1 MDVESVSQDNS
12 TMAARDE
19 WAASFIARGLSVLIL
34 HDVSAGQCSCLPR
47 WDGKECR
54 PGSQG
59 KHPRANVWQNAG
71 ITSMAALRAELA
83 EYPNANLGILT
94 GPASRVWVLDE
105 DPLHGG
111 DVRLAELIAEH
122 GPLPVTY
129 TVRTGSG
136 GRHFYWLL
144 PEDFTPGTSRQRL
157 PAGLDVRGAGGQVVA
172 PGSVSLR
179 GSYSVELDV
188 PPVHA
193 PEWLLDLIRPVAP
206 VDQRSLTESHG
217 VSLETFDVSAAGD
230 RADYVRAA
238 VGRELHR
245 LRAAV
250 PGGRGTAAVAVS
262 RALIELANSPW
273 ARLDIW
279 ALRVAYLDAAAVA
292 ASLGTGDGHDFDMGQ
307 AESIWARSLSHVAGR
322 GRPVP
327 AELDAG
333 GVVPAVNFASL
344 GTGVLPFGAGVST
357 ATPPGGGWTDG
368 SFLSNPFA
376 IPGQRNGAELGS
388 LTESHGVSVETVDV
402 SGLGNPG
409 FEALVAREVLAQTVR
424 AEARR
429 RVAAAAAAG
438 HAESVARLRA
448 ALLDPADLDSLPELD
463 PLVSGW
469 LVKDSVARISGAP
482 GSGKSFVVMD
492 LAGCIG
498 TGTEWQ
504 GHEVAQGNVVVLVA
518 EGVRGIAKRRRAWEK
533 AYGRAMTGVK
543 FLPLPVQATEP
554 EWDAFVRVME
564 EIKPVLVVLDT
575 QARVTVGVDEN
586 SATEMGVFVHA
597 VERLRLATGAC
608 VLLVH
613 HTSADSDRARGST
626 AVNGAVQT
634 ELVVRRTRNE
644 VTIVNTKQ
652 KDDAAQPDLRL
663 AMIQIDLG
671 MRDGEPVNSVVL
683 RPSIG
688 LSGGEDMDAPGLLCA
703 VMKEVFSQARG
714 GTKGEVKSVV
724 LVERRLMSKAAFYR
738 AWNRLMGEGIIALI
752 EGTSSWRYVEVDD
765 RPKLM
770 TPAPGGG
777 LLLTGS

>member
-1 MDVESVSQDNS
+1 MDVESVTNDNS
-12 TMAARDE
+12 TKAARCE

-34 HDVSAGQCSCLPR
+34 HDVASGQCSCLLPSGLR
-47 WDGKECR
+47 WDGKPCPE
-54 PGSQG
+54 GSQG
-59 KHPRANVWQNAG
+59 KHPRAGNWRAAG
-71 ITSMAALRAELA
+71 LSVMAHVDAELSR
-83 EYPNANLGILT
+83 YPDANLGILT
-94 GPASRVWVLDE
+94 GAPSGVWVLDV

-111 DVRLAELIAEH
+111 TLALTALETQH
-122 GPLPVTY
+122 GKLPETY

-136 GRHFYWLL
+136 GFHFYWLL
-144 PEDFTPGTSRQRL
+144 PHDFAVTNANGL
-157 PAGLDVRGAGGQVVA
+157 PAGLDTRGDGGQVVA

-179 GSYSVELDV
+179 GAYTVEREV
-188 PPVHA
+188 PPVAA
-193 PEWLLDLIRPVAP
+193 PAWLLDLVRPVVP
-206 VDQRSLTESHG
+206 TERA
-217 VSLETFDVSAAGD
+217 SAEEYAAWREMPAGLMELPGD
-230 RADYVRAA
+230 RAAYVRRA
-238 VGRELHR
+238 VAGELHR
-245 LRAAV
+245 LREAV

-262 RALIELANSPW
+262 RALIELCNSPW
-273 ARLDIW
+273 AQLDIW
-279 ALRVAYLDAAAVA
+279 AVRMAYLDAAAVA
-292 ASLGTGDGHDFDMGQ
+292 AALGTSGGHDFDMGQ
-307 AESIWARSLSHVAGR
+307 AESIWARSVTHVAGR
-322 GRPVP
+322 GRAVP

-333 GVVPAVNFASL
+333 GVVPSVNFAAA
-344 GTGVLPFGAGVST
+344 GVPPFGPAHDAGST
-357 ATPPGGGWTDG
+357 ATPPAAG
-368 SFLSNPFA
+368 LANPFA
-376 IPGQRNGAELGS
+376 LPQQRNGSELGS
-388 LTESHGVSVETVDV
+388 LTESHRVSSETVDV
-402 SGLGNPG
+402 SGLGAPG
-409 FEALVAREVLAQTVR
+409 FEALVQREVLAQTVR

-492 LAGCIG
+492 LAGCVG

-533 AYGRAMTGVK
+533 AYGKTMTGVK

-554 EWDAFVRVME
+554 EWDAFVQVME
-564 EIKPVLVVLDT
+564 EIKPVMVVLDT

-663 AMIQIDLG
+663 AMIHVDLG

-683 RPSIG
+683 RPSTNLVG
-688 LSGGEDMDAPGLLCA
+688 SEDLDASGILNA
-703 VMKEVFSQARG
+703 VMREVFGQARG

-738 AWNRLMGEGIIALI
+738 AWNRLVADGNIALI
-752 EGTSSWRYVEVDD
+752 EGTSSWRYVEVEE
-765 RPKLM
+765 RAALM

>member
-1 MDVESVSQDNS
+1 MDVESVTQDNS
-12 TMAARDE
+12 TTAARHE

-47 WDGKECR
+47 WDGRECK

-157 PAGLDVRGAGGQVVA
+157 PVGLDVRGAGGQVVA

-193 PEWLLDLIRPVAP
+193 PEWLLSYIRPVAP

-245 LRAAV
+245 LREAT
-250 PGGRGTAAVAVS
+250 PGGRGHAAVAVS

-273 ARLDIW
+273 AQLDVW
-279 ALRVAYLDAAAVA
+279 AVRAAYLEAAAVA
-292 ASLGTGDGHDFDMGQ
+292 AALGTGGGHDFDMGQ
-307 AESIWARSLSHVAGR
+307 AEDIWTRSLSHVAGR

-333 GVVPAVNFASL
+333 GVVPAVDFASL
-344 GTGVLPFGAGVST
+344 GAGVPPFGAGAST
-357 ATPPGGGWTDG
+357 ATLPGAG
-368 SFLSNPFA
+368 LANPFA
-376 IPGQRNGAELGS
+376 IPGQRDGSELGS

-448 ALLDPADLDSLPELD
+448 ALLDPADLDTLPEND

-492 LAGCIG
+492 LAGCVG

-533 AYGRAMTGVK
+533 AYGKAMTSVK
-543 FLPLPVQATEP
+543 FLPLPVQAAEP
-554 EWDAFVRVME
+554 EWDAFVQVME
-564 EIKPVLVVLDT
+564 EVKPVLVVLDT

-683 RPSIG
+683 RPSINLVG
-688 LSGGEDMDAPGLLCA
+688 SEDLDASGILNA
-703 VMKEVFSQARG
+703 VMREVFGQARG

-738 AWNRLMGEGIIALI
+738 AWNRLVADHNIAQI
-752 EGTSSWRYVEVDD
+752 EGTSSWRYVEVEE
-765 RPKLM
+765 RAALM
-770 TPAPGGG
+770 TPAAGGG
-777 LLLTGS
+777 LTITS